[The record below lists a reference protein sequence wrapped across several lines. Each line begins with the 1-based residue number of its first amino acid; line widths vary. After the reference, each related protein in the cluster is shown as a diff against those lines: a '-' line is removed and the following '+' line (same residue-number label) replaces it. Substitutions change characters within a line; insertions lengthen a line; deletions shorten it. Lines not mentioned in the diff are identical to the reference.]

1 MSVTVL
7 QRWTVKDIVSA
18 TRRAK
23 MVKSFW
29 LKYGA
34 TDFRLD
40 QVFTGPHTGHVI
52 LSVVLPDMA
61 TFSKAQAAVATN
73 TAKLKAA
80 ASKDGDSLVE
90 REIWRSIDL

>member
-7 QRWTVKDIVSA
+7 QRWIVTEMASA
-18 TRRAK
+18 THRAK
-23 MVKSFW
+23 QARASW

-61 TFSKAQAAVATN
+61 TFAKAQAAVATA

-80 ASKDGDSLVE
+80 ATKGGDVLVD
-90 REIWRSIDL
+90 REIWRSVDI